1 MTTHI
6 VIVMDRSGS
15 MRPLAEEAAGATNT
29 FVESLKDIKG
39 RKSVTIH
46 QFDDHFETTCSEVG
60 QTKVPELIAGKN
72 YVPRGMTSLYDAI
85 GKSINDLGNKKNVV
99 MCVVTDGGEN
109 SSREFNYDNVKKM
122 ISEKTEK
129 GWKFDFLSS
138 DLTAVQHSMDLGF
151 NNKKFNPDAK
161 TEDFYF
167 AASASGYANSSSVRT
182 ASVASYM
189 SNLDD
194 ENKSK

>member
-6 VIVMDRSGS
+6 VVVMDRSGS
-15 MRPLAEEAAGATNT
+15 MGGLAMEAAGATNE
-29 FVESLKDIKG
+29 FIKSLKEIKG

-46 QFDDHFETTCSEVG
+46 QFDDKFETTCSQVG
-60 QTKVPELIAGKN
+60 QTKVPELIAGEN
-72 YVPRGMTSLYDAI
+72 YVPRGLTSLYDAI

-109 SSREFNYDNVKKM
+109 NSKEFNYETVKKM
-122 ISEKTEK
+122 ISEKTDK

-138 DLTAVQHSMDLGF
+138 DLEAVQSSMDLGF
-151 NNKKFNPDAK
+151 NNKAFNPGAK
-161 TEDFYF
+161 TEDFF
-167 AASASGYANSSSVRT
+167 FSASSDGYLKSSNMRT

-189 SNLDD
+189 SQSDTGKKD
-194 ENKSK
+194 